1 MLGTAYTV
9 DAMTNETEL
18 AAQVAELQEAL
29 AALTRRVQ
37 KIEGKL
43 PSDVQAAADWL
54 AYKSAGG

>member
-1 MLGTAYTV
+1 
-9 DAMTNETEL
+9 MTNETEL